1 MDAISEIIET
11 GEGGLKIYFIKKF
24 LNKNSGISRFVTLPI
39 EIPEKTSFQFTP
51 GNFAKLFVIA
61 LPSALET
68 GLFLKK
74 QQDGVFITSRPL
86 EIPEQGLK
94 IVT

>member
-1 MDAISEIIET
+1 MR
-11 GEGGLKIYFIKKF
+11 IYFIKKF
-24 LNKNSGISRFVTLPI
+24 LNKNSGIFRFVTLPI

-61 LPSALET
+61 LPSALEI

-86 EIPEQGLK
+86 EIAQMQEWLVSSTLAQHL
-94 IVT
+94 TQNHRM